1 MLRRPIETTA
11 FISQEPP
18 GKNPSGRSPRLTDYL
33 HMKRDNPLSMPE
45 SERSLLFSAV
55 LKRIGRFAWVLVVN
69 TFVAWA
75 MFTRLR
81 SGGFPPLDFQLCF
94 EFAFEVVLPIT
105 GIALELVNWKYAKWV
120 NVGCFAAAGCFW
132 LVAAV
137 WDHSDPFFGVLL
149 ITALG
154 LLLIA
159 GLSEL
164 AYRITRSDSS
174 EANS

>member
-1 MLRRPIETTA
+1 MPEV
-11 FISQEPP
+11 
-18 GKNPSGRSPRLTDYL
+18 GRSA
-33 HMKRDNPLSMPE
+33 
-45 SERSLLFSAV
+45 LFSAV
-55 LKRIGRFAWVLVVN
+55 LKRIGRLAWVLVVN

-81 SGGFPPLDFQLCF
+81 SVGFPALDFQLCF
-94 EFAFEVVLPIT
+94 EFAFEVILPIT
-105 GIALELVNWKYAKWV
+105 GIALELVNWKFAKWV
-120 NVGCFAAAGCFW
+120 NVGCFANGCFW
-132 LVAAV
+132 LVAAL

-149 ITALG
+149 IIALG

-159 GLSEL
+159 GLTEL